1 MGAGTSPA
9 DPAAEADRTSPVP
22 SDAELPAAGAA
33 DAAVPDRAAT
43 REGAASKGAA
53 AAGAVEEAAAR
64 GPADVDADTGADM
77 DADADVNADVN
88 ATAGAAV
95 GADEGSEP
103 ESGSDSRTGSA
114 SGAKQGSGTGSRSG
128 SGADSGRGE
137 GARPQAAP
145 REGARPSR
153 RFPSLTRDTA
163 RPEGGGRAASG
174 DAPAPARQWPLLAV
188 LCTAGIGL
196 LIVAVDPFAEA
207 FRIGTIL
214 IGAAL
219 IGGAVLRLVVPSVGM
234 LAVRSRFTDLVTY
247 GLLGF
252 LIVMLALVAQPKP
265 WLDMPFLE
273 DAVHFTIR

>member
-9 DPAAEADRTSPVP
+9 DPSASTDGTAATPSRADAPGTGERTA
-22 SDAELPAAGAA
+22 DGAA
-33 DAAVPDRAAT
+33 PDQAAT
-43 REGAASKGAA
+43 RDGDARDDAASPGGAA
-53 AAGAVEEAAAR
+53 
-64 GPADVDADTGADM
+64 
-77 DADADVNADVN
+77 
-88 ATAGAAV
+88 
-95 GADEGSEP
+95 
-103 ESGSDSRTGSA
+103 
-114 SGAKQGSGTGSRSG
+114 
-128 SGADSGRGE
+128 
-137 GARPQAAP
+137 
-145 REGARPSR
+145 REGAGDGDGGTGTGPRPSR

-207 FRIGTIL
+207 FRVGTIL

-265 WLDMPFLE
+265 WLDIPFLE
-273 DAVHFTIR
+273 QAVHFTIR